1 MSGTGGGIS
10 IRTADNTLAMAPSG
24 VQKERMRPEDMFVLD
39 MKGNILV
46 SPEARPPPYKP
57 PKLSECSPLFMLVR
71 LLLCVLQGFYS
82 ECNNIPACL
91 GACHHPPFIPS
102 ALRHHGQLANDEQLQ
117 RLEHCCH
124 VLTLLCSCA
133 VDHCLS
139 ASQYVQLQHV
149 IWLQAYEHR
158 DAGAVMHS
166 HSMNAVLAT
175 LLHPTS
181 PVFSCTHLEMTKGI
195 AGHGFYDNMVVPVIE
210 NTARECE
217 LTERMSAAMLAHPR
231 SNAVLVRRHG
241 VYVWGKTWI
250 EAKTQAEC
258 YDYLFGIAVKM
269 AGMGVDASAAPPPKP
284 LTAPVATNGASPVA
298 TNGAT
303 PVTTNGV
310 NGHDADAPS
319 AKRSRANGPSAM
331 TRDQRKSKF
340 VVLDIEGTVAPI
352 DFVHKTLFPYARKH
366 MEAFL
371 RSTIQ
376 EPATRRVAHALL
388 KEINAPSAA
397 AMEALVRSAGAG
409 QAAPDGGSWLYV
421 LCYCMSQDGA
431 AVSIRI

>member
-1 MSGTGGGIS
+1 
-10 IRTADNTLAMAPSG
+10 
-24 VQKERMRPEDMFVLD
+24 
-39 MKGNILV
+39 
-46 SPEARPPPYKP
+46 
-57 PKLSECSPLFMLVR
+57 
-71 LLLCVLQGFYS
+71 
-82 ECNNIPACL
+82 
-91 GACHHPPFIPS
+91 
-102 ALRHHGQLANDEQLQ
+102 
-117 RLEHCCH
+117 
-124 VLTLLCSCA
+124 
-133 VDHCLS
+133 
-139 ASQYVQLQHV
+139 
-149 IWLQAYEHR
+149 
-158 DAGAVMHS
+158 MHS

-175 LLHPTS
+175 LLHPTC
-181 PVFSCTHLEMTKGI
+181 PVFSCTHLEMMKGI

-217 LTERMSAAMLAHPR
+217 LTERMRAAMLAHPR

-269 AGMGVDASAAPPPKP
+269 AGIGVDASAAPPPKP
-284 LTAPVATNGASPVA
+284 LTAPVATNGTAPVA
-298 TNGAT
+298 TNDAT
-303 PVTTNGV
+303 PVAA

-319 AKRSRANGPSAM
+319 AKRLRANGHSAM
-331 TRDQRKSKF
+331 TKEQRRPKI

-366 MEAFL
+366 VEAFL

-409 QAAPDGGSWLYV
+409 QAAPGG
-421 LCYCMSQDGA
+421 
-431 AVSIRI
+431 AVAYLLAYLACHQCLSVVSCKHIHELLTSIRNIGYNICTTGAPGRSAADQHDAWLRRGRTIQVKRQRSTHSCG